1 MEDVNEKVTS
11 VWHDFE
17 KGRMY
22 NRMKNVYRDTEQNYD
37 YYYGNQAKYLN
48 IGKETPVIL
57 NIIKSIVKYKLGV
70 VNSNAYQIVYNPNF
84 YNTQE
89 EGKMLEELCKV
100 LSKHS
105 NKVWEL
111 QQVGTKIKECVK
123 DACINDEGILH
134 HFFDTEK
141 QEVVSEVIDKNNIYY
156 GNENDDDIQSQPYI
170 IISYRKPVSQVK
182 EEARRLG
189 IKDELIELITEDG
202 ETLEQAGYSSTTD
215 EVNPMC
221 LVLLKY
227 YKVDGK
233 VFYTR
238 AVKSI
243 ELETNEDTNMSLYPV
258 AHMVWE
264 KVKGSSR
271 GIGAVRNVISN
282 QIEINKIATR
292 RALAVKISAFAKLV
306 VNKDF
311 IDNPSALEKVG
322 STIKLKGGA
331 TIEDVRKQ
339 VGYLSPASM
348 SPDAKNLQDDLQNN
362 TKDLEGAGDVAT
374 GTVDPTQA
382 SGKAI
387 LAVQQATQQPL
398 NEQVE
403 VYKTFI
409 EDIARIWYDMW
420 KAYKIDGMQVLYEQ
434 EDGNGNTIEVP
445 GTFTYE
451 LLNKLDANIKVDI
464 TPKSPYD
471 RFAQEQSIEG
481 LMSAEKITFE
491 EYVEALPEDSVMPK
505 YVLQNILK
513 KRQEKQQRID
523 EMQLQAQAMQG
534 QLQQA
539 MSAGENDINGMQGA
553 EMQNDVIN
561 QIDDIQGQADGL
573 QGAVLNEFNR

>member
-1 MEDVNEKVTS
+1 MKDNEDNVTS
-11 VWHDFE
+11 VWKDFE
-17 KGRMY
+17 KGRLY
-22 NRMKNVYRDTEQNYD
+22 NRMKKVYTDTDINYD

-70 VNSNAYQIVYNPNF
+70 VNSNAYAIVYNPNF
-84 YNTQE
+84 YNADN
-89 EGKMLEELCKV
+89 EGKLLEELCKV

-111 QQVGTKIKECVK
+111 QQVGSKIKECVK

-134 HFFDTEK
+134 NYFDTEK
-141 QEVVSEVIDKNNIYY
+141 QEVVAEVIDKNNIYY
-156 GNENDDDIQSQPYI
+156 GNENDDDIQLQPYI
-170 IISYRKPVSQVK
+170 IISYRKPVTQVK
-182 EEARRLG
+182 DEARLLG
-189 IKDELIELITEDG
+189 ISEDKIELITQDG
-202 ETLEQAGYSSTTD
+202 ETLEQAGYNSVTD

-227 YKVDGK
+227 YKKNGK
-233 VFYTR
+233 IYYTK
-238 AVKSI
+238 AVKAL
-243 ELETNEDTNMSLYPV
+243 ELENDMDTGMTLYPV

-271 GIGAVRNVISN
+271 GMGAVRNVISN

-292 RALAVKISAFAKLV
+292 RALAVKISAFPKLA

-311 IDNPSALEKVG
+311 VDNPNALEKVG

-331 TIEDVRKQ
+331 QLEDIRKQ
-339 VGYLSPASM
+339 IGYLSPASM
-348 SPDAKNLQDDLQNN
+348 SPDAKNLQDDLTNN

-398 NEQVE
+398 NEQVDT
-403 VYKTFI
+403 YKTFI

-420 KAYKIDGMQVLYEQ
+420 KAYKINGMQVMYEQ
-434 EDGNGNTIEVP
+434 DDGEGGTVEVP
-445 GTFTYE
+445 GTFSYE
-451 LLNKLDANIKVDI
+451 LLNRLDANIKVDI

-471 RFAQEQSIEG
+471 KFAQEQSIEG
-481 LMSAEKITFE
+481 LMTNEKITFE

-513 KRQEKQQRID
+513 KRQGKQKVID
-523 EMQLQAQAMQG
+523 QMQLQAQAMQG

-539 MSAGENDINGMQGA
+539 MKNRDNDMSSMDNIENEANMTQQELVNSLGGGTDELSQMPVA
-553 EMQNDVIN
+553 
-561 QIDDIQGQADGL
+561 
-573 QGAVLNEFNR
+573 

>member
-1 MEDVNEKVTS
+1 MKYDEEKVTS
-11 VWHDFE
+11 VWRDFE

-70 VNSNAYQIVYNPNF
+70 VNANAYQIVYNPNF
-84 YNTQE
+84 YSTPE
-89 EGKMLEELCKV
+89 EGKILEELCKV
-100 LSKHS
+100 LSRHS

-111 QQVGTKIKECVK
+111 QQVGSKIKECVK
-123 DACINDEGILH
+123 DSCINDEGILH
-134 HFFDTEK
+134 NYFDTDK

-170 IISYRKPVSQVK
+170 IISYRKPVTQVK
-182 EEARRLG
+182 EEARNLG
-189 IKDELIELITEDG
+189 ISEEKIELITEDG

-227 YKVDGK
+227 YKQDGK
-233 VFYTR
+233 VYYTR
-238 AVKSI
+238 AVKSV
-243 ELETNEDTNMSLYPV
+243 ELETNENTGMSLYPV
-258 AHMVWE
+258 AHIPWE

-271 GIGAVRNVISN
+271 GIGAVRNVIPN

-306 VNKDF
+306 VNKEF

-398 NEQVE
+398 NEQVDT
-403 VYKTFI
+403 YKTFI

-420 KAYKIDGMQVLYEQ
+420 KAYKIDGMQVMYEQ
-434 EDGNGNTIEVP
+434 EDENGNTIEIP
-445 GTFTYE
+445 GTFSYE

-471 RFAQEQSIEG
+471 KFAQEQSIES
-481 LMSAEKITFE
+481 LMTANIITLE

-505 YVLQNILK
+505 YALQNILK
-513 KRQEKQQRID
+513 KRQEKQRKID
-523 EMQLQAQAMQG
+523 QMQLQAQEMQSQLQKAMSNQDNTMSEIDNIQNQANNIQSVLQG
-534 QLQQA
+534 QLGG
-539 MSAGENDINGMQGA
+539 GES
-553 EMQNDVIN
+553 ELSKVPTS
-561 QIDDIQGQADGL
+561 
-573 QGAVLNEFNR
+573 

>member
-1 MEDVNEKVTS
+1 MKDDDKYVTS
-11 VWHDFE
+11 VWRDFE

-70 VNSNAYQIVYNPNF
+70 VNANAYEIVYNPNF

-89 EGKMLEELCKV
+89 ERKVLEELCKV
-100 LSKHS
+100 LSRHS

-111 QQVGTKIKECVK
+111 QQVGSKIKECVK
-123 DACINDEGILH
+123 DSCINDEGILH
-134 HFFDTEK
+134 SYFDIEK

-170 IISYRKPVSQVK
+170 IISYRKPVTQVK
-182 EEARRLG
+182 EEARMLE
-189 IKDELIELITEDG
+189 ISEDKIELITEDG
-202 ETLEQAGYSSTTD
+202 ETLEQAGYTSTTD

-227 YKVDGK
+227 YKENGK
-233 VFYTR
+233 VYYTR
-238 AVKSI
+238 AVKSV
-243 ELETNEDTNMSLYPV
+243 ELETNEDTGMSLYPI

-311 IDNPSALEKVG
+311 IDNPGALEKVG

-331 TIEDVRKQ
+331 TIEDIRKQ

-362 TKDLEGAGDVAT
+362 TKDLEGAGDTAT
-374 GTVDPTQA
+374 GSVDPTQA

-398 NEQVE
+398 NEQVNT
-403 VYKTFI
+403 YKTFI

-420 KAYKIDGMQVLYEQ
+420 KAYKIDGMRVMYEQ
-434 EDGNGNTIEVP
+434 EDESGNSVEVP
-445 GTFTYE
+445 GIFSYE

-471 RFAQEQSIEG
+471 RFAQEQSIES
-481 LMSAEKITFE
+481 LMSAQIITFE

-505 YVLQNILK
+505 YVLQSILK
-513 KRQEKQQRID
+513 KRQEKQKRID
-523 EMQLQAQAMQG
+523 LMQMQV
-534 QLQQA
+534 QSIQSELQQA
-539 MSAGENDINGMQGA
+539 MSSQDNAMSA
-553 EMQNDVIN
+553 
-561 QIDDIQGQADGL
+561 IDNIQGQANNV
-573 QGAVLNEFNR
+573 QGALMSQLGGVSNELSEMPNY

>member
-1 MEDVNEKVTS
+1 MKYNEENVTS
-11 VWHDFE
+11 VWKDFE

-22 NRMKNVYRDTEQNYD
+22 NRMKKVYTDTDINYD

-70 VNSNAYQIVYNPNF
+70 VNSNAYAIVYNPNF
-84 YNTQE
+84 YNAQD
-89 EGKMLEELCKV
+89 EGKLLEELCKV

-111 QQVGTKIKECVK
+111 QQVGSKIRECVK

-134 HFFDTEK
+134 NYFDIEK
-141 QEVVSEVIDKNNIYY
+141 QEVVAEVIDKNNIYY
-156 GNENDDDIQSQPYI
+156 GNENDDDIQLQPYI
-170 IISYRKPVSQVK
+170 IISYRKPVTQVK
-182 EEARRLG
+182 DEARVLG
-189 IKDELIELITEDG
+189 ISEDKIELINQDG
-202 ETLEQAGYSSTTD
+202 ETLEQAGYNSVTD

-227 YKVDGK
+227 YKKNGK
-233 VFYTR
+233 IYYTK
-238 AVKSI
+238 AVKAV
-243 ELETNEDTNMSLYPV
+243 ELEKDVDTGMTLYPV

-271 GIGAVRNVISN
+271 GMGAVRNVISN

-292 RALAVKISAFAKLV
+292 RALAVKIAAFPKLV

-311 IDNPSALEKVG
+311 IDNPGALEKVG

-331 TIEDVRKQ
+331 TIEDIRKQ
-339 VGYLSPASM
+339 AGYLNPASM
-348 SPDAKNLQDDLQNN
+348 SSDAKNLQDDLTNN

-398 NEQVE
+398 NEQVDT
-403 VYKTFI
+403 YKTFI

-420 KAYKIDGMQVLYEQ
+420 KAYKIDGMRVMYEQ
-434 EDGNGNTIEVP
+434 DDGQGGTVEVP
-445 GTFTYE
+445 GIFSYE

-471 RFAQEQSIEG
+471 KFAQEQSIES
-481 LMSAEKITFE
+481 LMTNEKITFE

-505 YVLQNILK
+505 YALQNILK
-513 KRQEKQQRID
+513 KRQEKQRMMD
-523 EMQLQAQAMQG
+523 EMQLQAQKMQG
-534 QLQQA
+534 QIQQA
-539 MSAGENDINGMQGA
+539 MRNQYNDMSS
-553 EMQNDVIN
+553 
-561 QIDDIQGQADGL
+561 IDDIQNQANITQQELLNGL
-573 QGAVLNEFNR
+573 GGGTNELSEVPVA

>member
-1 MEDVNEKVTS
+1 MKDDDKYVTS
-11 VWHDFE
+11 VWRDFE

-37 YYYGNQAKYLN
+37 YFYGNQAKYLN

-57 NIIKSIVKYKLGV
+57 NIIKSIFKYKLGV
-70 VNSNAYQIVYNPNF
+70 VNANAYEIVYNPNF

-89 EGKMLEELCKV
+89 ERKVLEELCKV
-100 LSKHS
+100 LSRHS

-111 QQVGTKIKECVK
+111 QQVGSKIKECVK
-123 DACINDEGILH
+123 DSCINDEGILH
-134 HFFDTEK
+134 SYFDIEK

-170 IISYRKPVSQVK
+170 IISYRKPVTQVK
-182 EEARRLG
+182 EEARMLE
-189 IKDELIELITEDG
+189 ISEDKIELITEDG
-202 ETLEQAGYSSTTD
+202 ETLEQAGYTSTTD

-227 YKVDGK
+227 YKENGK
-233 VFYTR
+233 VYYTR
-238 AVKSI
+238 AVKSV
-243 ELETNEDTNMSLYPV
+243 ELETNEDTGMSLYPI

-311 IDNPSALEKVG
+311 IDNPGALEKVG

-331 TIEDVRKQ
+331 TIEDIRKQ

-362 TKDLEGAGDVAT
+362 TKDLEGAGDTAT
-374 GTVDPTQA
+374 GSVDPTQA

-398 NEQVE
+398 NEQVNT
-403 VYKTFI
+403 YKTFI

-420 KAYKIDGMQVLYEQ
+420 KAYKIDGMRVMYEQ
-434 EDGNGNTIEVP
+434 EDESGNSVEVP
-445 GTFTYE
+445 GIFSYE

-471 RFAQEQSIEG
+471 RFAQEQSIES
-481 LMSAEKITFE
+481 LMSAQIITFE

-505 YVLQNILK
+505 YVLQSILK
-513 KRQEKQQRID
+513 K
-523 EMQLQAQAMQG
+523 
-534 QLQQA
+534 
-539 MSAGENDINGMQGA
+539 NG
-553 EMQNDVIN
+553 VKKY
-561 QIDDIQGQADGL
+561 
-573 QGAVLNEFNR
+573 

>member
-1 MEDVNEKVTS
+1 MKDSEEKVTS
-11 VWHDFE
+11 VWRDFE

-22 NRMKNVYRDTEQNYD
+22 NRMKGVYTDTEKNYD

-70 VNSNAYQIVYNPNF
+70 VNSNAYAIVYNPNF
-84 YNTQE
+84 YNAQD
-89 EGKMLEELCKV
+89 EGKLLEELCKV

-111 QQVGTKIKECVK
+111 QQVGSKIKECVK

-134 HFFDTEK
+134 NYFDIQK
-141 QEVVSEVIDKNNIYY
+141 QEVVAEVIDKNNIYY
-156 GNENDDDIQSQPYI
+156 GNENDDDIQTQPYI
-170 IISYRKPVSQVK
+170 IISYRKPVTQVK
-182 EEARRLG
+182 EEAKQLD
-189 IKDELIELITEDG
+189 ISEEQIDLITEDG
-202 ETLEQAGYSSTTD
+202 ETLEQAGYTSTTD

-227 YKVDGK
+227 YKQNGK
-233 VFYTR
+233 VYYTR
-238 AVKSI
+238 AVKSV
-243 ELETNEDTNMSLYPV
+243 ELETNIDTGMTLYPI

-292 RALAVKISAFAKLV
+292 RALAVKIAAFAKLV
-306 VNKDF
+306 VNDDF
-311 IDNPSALEKVG
+311 IDNPNALEKVG

-331 TIEDVRKQ
+331 KLEDVRKA

-348 SPDAKNLQDDLQNN
+348 SPDAKNLQDDLTNN

-398 NEQVE
+398 NEQVDT
-403 VYKTFI
+403 YKTFI
-409 EDIARIWYDMW
+409 EDVARIWYDMW
-420 KAYKIDGMQVLYEQ
+420 KAYKIDGMKVMYEQ
-434 EDGNGNTIEVP
+434 DDGQGGTVEVP
-445 GTFTYE
+445 GIFTYE
-451 LLNKLDANIKVDI
+451 LLNRLDANIKVDI

-471 RFAQEQSIEG
+471 KFAQEQSIES
-481 LMSAEKITFE
+481 LMTNDRITFE

-513 KRQEKQQRID
+513 KRQEKQKIMDQ
-523 EMQLQAQAMQG
+523 MQLQAQKMQG
-534 QLQQA
+534 QIEQA
-539 MSAGENDINGMQGA
+539 MKQQDSDMNS
-553 EMQNDVIN
+553 
-561 QIDDIQGQADGL
+561 IDDIQNQANATQQELLNGL
-573 QGAVLNEFNR
+573 GGGANELSEMPVA

>member
-1 MEDVNEKVTS
+1 MKDSEEKVTS
-11 VWHDFE
+11 VWRDFE

-22 NRMKNVYRDTEQNYD
+22 NRMKGVYADTEKNYD

-70 VNSNAYQIVYNPNF
+70 VNSNAYAIVYNPNF
-84 YNTQE
+84 YNAQD
-89 EGKMLEELCKV
+89 EGKLLEELCKV

-111 QQVGTKIKECVK
+111 QQVGSKIKECVK

-134 HFFDTEK
+134 NYFDIQK
-141 QEVVSEVIDKNNIYY
+141 QEVVAEVIDKNNIYY

-170 IISYRKPVSQVK
+170 IISYRKPVTQVK
-182 EEARRLG
+182 EEAKQLD
-189 IKDELIELITEDG
+189 ISEEQIDLITEDG
-202 ETLEQAGYSSTTD
+202 ETLEQAGYTSTTD

-227 YKVDGK
+227 YKQNGK
-233 VFYTR
+233 VYYTR
-238 AVKSI
+238 SVKSV
-243 ELETNEDTNMSLYPV
+243 ELETNIDTGMTLYPI

-292 RALAVKISAFAKLV
+292 RALAVKIAAFAKLV

-311 IDNPSALEKVG
+311 IDNPNALEKVG

-331 TIEDVRKQ
+331 TIEDIRKA

-348 SPDAKNLQDDLQNN
+348 SPDAKNLQDDLTNN

-398 NEQVE
+398 NEQVDT
-403 VYKTFI
+403 YKTFI
-409 EDIARIWYDMW
+409 EDVARIWYDMW
-420 KAYKIDGMQVLYEQ
+420 KAYKIDGMKVMYEQ
-434 EDGNGNTIEVP
+434 DDGQGGTVEVP
-445 GTFTYE
+445 GIFTYE
-451 LLNKLDANIKVDI
+451 LLNKLDANIRVDI

-471 RFAQEQSIEG
+471 KFAQEQSIES
-481 LMSAEKITFE
+481 LMTNDRITFE

-513 KRQEKQQRID
+513 KRQEKQKIMDQ
-523 EMQLQAQAMQG
+523 MQLQAQKMQG
-534 QLQQA
+534 QIEQA
-539 MSAGENDINGMQGA
+539 MKQ
-553 EMQNDVIN
+553 QNSDMKS
-561 QIDDIQGQADGL
+561 IDDIQNQANATQQELLNGL
-573 QGAVLNEFNR
+573 GGGANELSEMPVA

>member
-1 MEDVNEKVTS
+1 MKYDEEKVTS
-11 VWHDFE
+11 VWRDFE

-70 VNSNAYQIVYNPNF
+70 VNANAYQIVYNPNF
-84 YNTQE
+84 YSSQE

-100 LSKHS
+100 LSRHS

-111 QQVGTKIKECVK
+111 QQVGSKIKECVK
-123 DACINDEGILH
+123 DSCINDEGILH
-134 HFFDTEK
+134 NYFDTDK

-156 GNENDDDIQSQPYI
+156 GNENDDDLQSQPYI
-170 IISYRKPVSQVK
+170 IISYRKPVTQVK
-182 EEARRLG
+182 EEARILG
-189 IKDELIELITEDG
+189 ISEEKIELITEDG

-227 YKVDGK
+227 YKQDGK
-233 VFYTR
+233 VYYTR

-243 ELETNEDTNMSLYPV
+243 ELETNENTGMSLYPV
-258 AHMVWE
+258 AHIPWE

-271 GIGAVRNVISN
+271 GIGAVRNVIPN

-398 NEQVE
+398 NEQVDT
-403 VYKTFI
+403 YKTFI

-420 KAYKIDGMQVLYEQ
+420 KAYKIDGMQVMYEQ
-434 EDGNGNTIEVP
+434 EDENGNVIEVP
-445 GTFTYE
+445 GTFSYE

-471 RFAQEQSIEG
+471 RFAQEQSIES
-481 LMSAEKITFE
+481 LMSANIITFE

-513 KRQEKQQRID
+513 KRQDKQRKID
-523 EMQLQAQAMQG
+523 QMQLQAQEMQS

-539 MSAGENDINGMQGA
+539 MSNQDNTMSEIDNI
-553 EMQNDVIN
+553 QNQANNIQSVL
-561 QIDDIQGQADGL
+561 QGQLGGGGDELSKVSAS
-573 QGAVLNEFNR
+573 

>member
-1 MEDVNEKVTS
+1 MKDNEEVTS
-11 VWHDFE
+11 VWKDFE

-22 NRMKNVYRDTEQNYD
+22 NRTKNIYTDTERNYD

-70 VNSNAYQIVYNPNF
+70 VNSNAYAIVYNPNF
-84 YNTQE
+84 YNAQD
-89 EGKMLEELCKV
+89 EGKLLEELCKV

-111 QQVGTKIKECVK
+111 QQVGSKIRECVK

-134 HFFDTEK
+134 NYFNTEN
-141 QEVVSEVIDKNNIYY
+141 QEVVAEVIDKNNIYY

-170 IISYRKPVSQVK
+170 IISYRKPVTQVK
-182 EEARRLG
+182 EEARVLG
-189 IKDELIELITEDG
+189 ISEEKIELITQDG
-202 ETLEQAGYSSTTD
+202 ETLEQAGYSTITD

-227 YKVDGK
+227 YKQNGK
-233 VFYTR
+233 VYYTR
-238 AVKSI
+238 AVKNV
-243 ELETNEDTNMSLYPV
+243 ELETNINTDMTLYPI

-292 RALAVKISAFAKLV
+292 RALAVKISAFPKLV
-306 VNKDF
+306 ANKDF
-311 IDNPSALEKVG
+311 IDNPNALEKVG
-322 STIKLKGGA
+322 SKILLKGGA
-331 TIEDVRKQ
+331 GLEDVRKA
-339 VGYLSPASM
+339 VGYLNPASM
-348 SPDAKNLQDDLQNN
+348 SPDAKNLQDDLTNN

-398 NEQVE
+398 NEQVDT
-403 VYKTFI
+403 YKTFI

-420 KAYKIDGMQVLYEQ
+420 KAYKIDGMRVMYEQ
-434 EDGNGNTIEVP
+434 DDGQGGTVEVP
-445 GTFTYE
+445 GIFSYE

-471 RFAQEQSIEG
+471 KFAQEQSIES
-481 LMSAEKITFE
+481 LMANEKITFE

-513 KRQEKQQRID
+513 KRQEKQKMID
-523 EMQLQAQAMQG
+523 QMQLQAQAMQG
-534 QLQQA
+534 QIQQA
-539 MSAGENDINGMQGA
+539 MRNQDNDMSSIDNIQNQANITQQELLNGLG
-553 EMQNDVIN
+553 
-561 QIDDIQGQADGL
+561 GGT
-573 QGAVLNEFNR
+573 NELSEVPVA